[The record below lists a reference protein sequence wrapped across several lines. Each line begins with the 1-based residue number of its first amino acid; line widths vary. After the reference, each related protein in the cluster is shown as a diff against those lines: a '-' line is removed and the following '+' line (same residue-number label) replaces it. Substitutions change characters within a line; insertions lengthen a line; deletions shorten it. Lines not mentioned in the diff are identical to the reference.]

1 MEDQRLIWQ
10 CRRGSRDA
18 LRRIYE
24 KYHVDLLKLAVV
36 LTGDTHAGQDVV
48 HDVFVKFARSVRGV
62 SLTGSLKG
70 YLVVS
75 TVNRVRDY
83 RRDRQ
88 RRGEQGL
95 EQAATAVAPTRP
107 PEQWAILSEQL
118 ERLSRAMGQLPY
130 EQREAVALH
139 VQAGLTFRGIARRQ
153 NTSISTAQGRY
164 RYGIE
169 KLRSLLNHSGSFP
182 AACRVEAVSR
192 LFRYLAACCEVVHL
206 ESSHHE
212 TRRGHKEAIS
222 KCGAEHESG
231 YP

>member
-1 MEDQRLIWQ
+1 MRRAAKSTFCRKKTSSPSFTYFPNSSEYHILEAHDRECFRMMEDKRLIWQ

-18 LRRIYE
+18 LRQIYE
-24 KYHVDLLKLAVV
+24 KYHADLLKLAVV
-36 LTGDTHAGQDVV
+36 LTGEASAAQDVV
-48 HDVFVKFARSVRGV
+48 HDVFVKFAQSARGL
-62 SLTGSLKG
+62 SLTGSLKA

-83 RRDRQ
+83 RRDKQ

-95 EQAATAVAPTRP
+95 EKAAAAPAPTRP

-118 ERLSRAMGQLPY
+118 ERLSRAMAQLPY

-153 NTSISTAQGRY
+153 NTSTSTAQGRY

-169 KLRSLLNHSGSFP
+169 KLRSLLNG
-182 AACRVEAVSR
+182 E
-192 LFRYLAACCEVVHL
+192 L
-206 ESSHHE
+206 SS
-212 TRRGHKEAIS
+212 
-222 KCGAEHESG
+222 
-231 YP
+231 

>member
-1 MEDQRLIWQ
+1 MMEDKLLIWK
-10 CRRGSRDA
+10 CRRGHREA
-18 LRRIYE
+18 LRQIYE

-36 LTGDTHAGQDVV
+36 LTGEAGTAQDVV
-48 HDVFVKFARSVRGV
+48 HDVFVRFAQSVRRV
-62 SLTGSLKG
+62 PLTGSLKG

-88 RRGEQGL
+88 RRSGQDLDG
-95 EQAATAVAPTRP
+95 AAALPSPVRP
-107 PEQWAILSEQL
+107 PEQWAILGEQL
-118 ERLSRAMGQLPY
+118 ERLRRAMAQLPY

-169 KLRSLLNHSGSFP
+169 KLRSLLNGELSP
-182 AACRVEAVSR
+182 
-192 LFRYLAACCEVVHL
+192 
-206 ESSHHE
+206 
-212 TRRGHKEAIS
+212 
-222 KCGAEHESG
+222 
-231 YP
+231 

>member
-1 MEDQRLIWQ
+1 MMEDKRLIWQ

-18 LRRIYE
+18 LRQIYE

-36 LTGDTHAGQDVV
+36 LTGEASAAQDVV
-48 HDVFVKFARSVRGV
+48 HDVFVKFAQSVRGL

-75 TVNRVRDY
+75 TANRVRDY
-83 RRDRQ
+83 RQDRQ
-88 RRGEQGL
+88 RRSEQGL
-95 EQAATAVAPTRP
+95 EKAAAVSASTRP

-118 ERLSRAMGQLPY
+118 ERLSRAMAQLPY

-169 KLRSLLNHSGSFP
+169 KLRSLLNGELSP
-182 AACRVEAVSR
+182 
-192 LFRYLAACCEVVHL
+192 
-206 ESSHHE
+206 
-212 TRRGHKEAIS
+212 
-222 KCGAEHESG
+222 
-231 YP
+231 

>member
-1 MEDQRLIWQ
+1 MMEDKRLIRQ

-18 LRRIYE
+18 LRQIYE

-36 LTGDTHAGQDVV
+36 LTGEASAAQDVV
-48 HDVFVKFARSVRGV
+48 HDVFVRFAQSIRGL
-62 SLTGSLKG
+62 SLAGSLKG

-88 RRGEQGL
+88 RRSEQGL
-95 EQAATAVAPTRP
+95 EKASAAPASTRP

-118 ERLSRAMGQLPY
+118 ERLSWAMAQLPY

-139 VQAGLTFRGIARRQ
+139 VQAGMTFRGIARRQ
-153 NTSISTAQGRY
+153 NTSTSTVQGRY

-169 KLRSLLNHSGSFP
+169 KLRSLLNGEFSP
-182 AACRVEAVSR
+182 
-192 LFRYLAACCEVVHL
+192 
-206 ESSHHE
+206 
-212 TRRGHKEAIS
+212 
-222 KCGAEHESG
+222 
-231 YP
+231 